1 MIPQSN
7 TTLVCSTSSIT
18 LADISFGDVVGSG
31 SFGVVYRAR
40 VNSTGQLIVVKVVT
54 VPKDDNDGVSHVEAL
69 ENELSLLQSL
79 QHSRIVRYLG
89 HERVDSTSSPLM
101 SACGTE
107 TSEKLL
113 VFCEYM
119 PGGSLASTIRQ
130 FGALDEK
137 AIALHT
143 RQILEV

>member
-1 MIPQSN
+1 MDS
-7 TTLVCSTSSIT
+7 
-18 LADISFGDVVGSG
+18 
-31 SFGVVYRAR
+31 R
-40 VNSTGQLIVVKVVT
+40 
-54 VPKDDNDGVSHVEAL
+54 DDLSHVESL

-89 HERVDSTSSPLM
+89 HERVDGKLYPQISIRTADHSD
-101 SACGTE
+101 
-107 TSEKLL
+107 KLL

-119 PGGSLASTIRQ
+119 PGGSLATTIRQ

-143 RQILEV
+143 RQILEVCRFSLQYLNILGTGILTRKPGVPPRFEV